1 MFCVDTCSVSP
12 EIPRQFT
19 WLYEKNK
26 SLNYAN
32 NMSKPTDTEL
42 KHALQTAIDMKE
54 RGIDADFMAKAL
66 LNHNYRLKYL
76 TEVLKIADRYLNHG
90 MADHER
96 TLLLSAINKA
106 NTAEARTSGYERE
119 DFGLE

>member
-1 MFCVDTCSVSP
+1 
-12 EIPRQFT
+12 
-19 WLYEKNK
+19 
-26 SLNYAN
+26 
-32 NMSKPTDTEL
+32 MSKPTDTEL
-42 KHALQTAIDMKE
+42 KHALKTAIEMKE
-54 RGIDADFMAKAL
+54 LGKDPDFLAKAL

-76 TEVLKIADRYLNHG
+76 TELLKIADRYLNHG

-106 NTAEARTSGYERE
+106 NAAEDRTAGFERG

>member
-1 MFCVDTCSVSP
+1 
-12 EIPRQFT
+12 
-19 WLYEKNK
+19 
-26 SLNYAN
+26 
-32 NMSKPTDTEL
+32 MSKPTDSEL
-42 KHALQTAIDMKE
+42 KHALKTAIQMKE
-54 RGIDADFMAKAL
+54 LGNDPDFMAKAL

-106 NTAEARTSGYERE
+106 NDAEARTAGYERG